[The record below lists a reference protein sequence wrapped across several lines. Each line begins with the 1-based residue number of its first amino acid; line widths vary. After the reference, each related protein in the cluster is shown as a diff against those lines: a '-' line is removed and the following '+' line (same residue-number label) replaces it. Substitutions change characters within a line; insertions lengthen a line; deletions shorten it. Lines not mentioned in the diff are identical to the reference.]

1 MSETKSSEQYL
12 FEREMDGVFDEAYFA
27 FIERFKRDPGAA
39 ETYIRYLK
47 DVLFLDTDQH
57 LALFTSYN
65 RPGKSYGDF
74 SNAELT
80 QDTPPV
86 PRRAKRI

>member
-1 MSETKSSEQYL
+1 MSEQKNKEQYL
-12 FEREMDGVFDEAYFA
+12 FERDMDGIFDEAYFA
-27 FIERFKRDPGAA
+27 FIERFKRDPAAA
-39 ETYIRYLK
+39 ETYLRYLK

-65 RPGKSYGDF
+65 RPSKSYSDY
-74 SNAELT
+74 NVENT

-86 PRRAKRI
+86 PRGRLKRI